1 MFCFSFIASRQ
12 LAFST
17 SGGAI
22 QYLSKMKSFCHTQLL
37 LEYGHYKVLR
47 KVLIQVIHVVKLKMQ
62 ILDSQK
68 LNSISLVF
76 RVKRF
81 KNVVSLFKIFIENYL
96 FLLFLEF
103 LKLSLCCNFSLTQ
116 TPSLTVKAN
125 QESIRLP
132 FFTIQAINV
141 LTNNNAIL
149 ACQLSADG
157 RGPDSLA

>member
-1 MFCFSFIASRQ
+1 
-12 LAFST
+12 
-17 SGGAI
+17 
-22 QYLSKMKSFCHTQLL
+22 
-37 LEYGHYKVLR
+37 
-47 KVLIQVIHVVKLKMQ
+47 MQ

-103 LKLSLCCNFSLTQ
+103 LKLR
-116 TPSLTVKAN
+116 N
-125 QESIRLP
+125 QESIPLP
-132 FFTIQAINV
+132 FCTIQAVNV